1 MAGIN
6 IELPAFAPD
15 DLNDPRARRRIVSY
29 LYRLAEQVKYLS
41 THIDGENM
49 TDDFQQEMISTA
61 SASVRDELSGT
72 LTKFETQIEQNAR
85 EISTKASQTEV
96 NALGEE
102 IETAS
107 SEFSQT
113 ASQLSARVTTADGKA
128 SQALQTANGF
138 SARITN
144 AEGDIASLEL
154 SLSGVVASVEGNRL
168 VFDSNGLTI
177 KNAAGETVF
186 FSSAITGT
194 LNITGNINAAGGTIG
209 GFTIGDNSI
218 TAPNGVK
225 LYSSGNF
232 STVNNLQL
240 SSGTDGHHRNYAMLT
255 QASGFDELRI
265 MHSGGDADWGSIRFY
280 AENGQAKVSVHS
292 PLTVGGGLLLINL
305 PTTTQQPI
313 CISTRR
319 AICTAAPREKGGIL
333 HGEKGATSAKG
344 RSPRGRA
351 IAIAGRGVA
360 GSQTIVPL
368 SRDGKDGA
376 GQRNRGAHV

>member
-1 MAGIN
+1 MPTFGA
-6 IELPAFAPD
+6 D
-15 DLNDPRARRRIVSY
+15 DLNDPKARQRIVSY
-29 LYRLAEQVKYLS
+29 LYQLAEQVKYLS

-49 TDDFQQEMISTA
+49 TDDFQQEMVSTA

-107 SEFSQT
+107 SEFTQT

-265 MHSGGDADWGSIRFY
+265 MHSSGDADWGSIRFY

-305 PTTTQQPI
+305 PTTTQQPNLYI
-313 CISTRR
+313 D
-319 AICTAAPREKGGIL
+319 AAGNLYRC
-333 HGEKGATSAKG
+333 AS
-344 RSPRGRA
+344 
-351 IAIAGRGVA
+351 
-360 GSQTIVPL
+360 
-368 SRDGKDGA
+368 
-376 GQRNRGAHV
+376 

>member
-1 MAGIN
+1 MAAIN
-6 IELPAFAPD
+6 ISMPTFGAD

-240 SSGTDGHHRNYAMLT
+240 SSGTDGFGRDYAMLT
-255 QASGFDELRI
+255 QAGGFDELRI
-265 MHSGGDADWGSIRFY
+265 MHSSGDADWGSVRFY

-292 PLTVGGGLLLINL
+292 PLTIGGGLLLINL
-305 PTTTQQPI
+305 PTTTQQPNLYI
-313 CISTRR
+313 D
-319 AICTAAPREKGGIL
+319 AAGNLYRC
-333 HGEKGATSAKG
+333 AS
-344 RSPRGRA
+344 
-351 IAIAGRGVA
+351 
-360 GSQTIVPL
+360 
-368 SRDGKDGA
+368 
-376 GQRNRGAHV
+376 

>member
-177 KNAAGETVF
+177 KNAAGDTVF

-265 MHSGGDADWGSIRFY
+265 MHSSGDADWGSIRFY

-292 PLTVGGGLLLINL
+292 PLTVGSGLLLINL
-305 PTTTQQPI
+305 PTTTQQPNLYI
-313 CISTRR
+313 D
-319 AICTAAPREKGGIL
+319 AAGNLYRC
-333 HGEKGATSAKG
+333 AS
-344 RSPRGRA
+344 
-351 IAIAGRGVA
+351 
-360 GSQTIVPL
+360 
-368 SRDGKDGA
+368 
-376 GQRNRGAHV
+376 

>member
-1 MAGIN
+1 MAAIN
-6 IELPAFAPD
+6 ISMPTFGAD

-240 SSGTDGHHRNYAMLT
+240 SSGTDGHHRDYAMLT

-265 MHSGGDADWGSIRFY
+265 MHSSGDADWGSIRFY

-292 PLTVGGGLLLINL
+292 PLTVGSGLLLINL
-305 PTTTQQPI
+305 PTTTQQPNLYI
-313 CISTRR
+313 D
-319 AICTAAPREKGGIL
+319 AAGNLYRCE
-333 HGEKGATSAKG
+333 
-344 RSPRGRA
+344 
-351 IAIAGRGVA
+351 
-360 GSQTIVPL
+360 Q
-368 SRDGKDGA
+368 
-376 GQRNRGAHV
+376 Q

>member
-1 MAGIN
+1 MAAIN
-6 IELPAFAPD
+6 ISMPTFGAD
-15 DLNDPRARRRIVSY
+15 DLNDPKARQRIVSY
-29 LYRLAEQVKYLS
+29 LYQLAEQVKYLS

-49 TDDFQQEMISTA
+49 TDDFQQEMVSTA

-255 QASGFDELRI
+255 QAGGFDELRI
-265 MHSGGDADWGSIRFY
+265 MHSSGDADWGSVRFY

-292 PLTVGGGLLLINL
+292 PLTVGSGLLLINL
-305 PTTTQQPI
+305 PTTTQQPNLYI
-313 CISTRR
+313 D
-319 AICTAAPREKGGIL
+319 AAGNLYKCE
-333 HGEKGATSAKG
+333 
-344 RSPRGRA
+344 
-351 IAIAGRGVA
+351 
-360 GSQTIVPL
+360 Q
-368 SRDGKDGA
+368 
-376 GQRNRGAHV
+376 Q

>member
-15 DLNDPRARRRIVSY
+15 DINDPRARRRIVSY

-49 TDDFQQEMISTA
+49 TDDFQQEMVSTA

-265 MHSGGDADWGSIRFY
+265 MHSSGDADWGSIRFY

-292 PLTVGGGLLLINL
+292 PLTVGSGLLLINL
-305 PTTTQQPI
+305 PTTTQQPNLYI
-313 CISTRR
+313 D
-319 AICTAAPREKGGIL
+319 AAGNLYRC
-333 HGEKGATSAKG
+333 AS
-344 RSPRGRA
+344 
-351 IAIAGRGVA
+351 
-360 GSQTIVPL
+360 
-368 SRDGKDGA
+368 
-376 GQRNRGAHV
+376 

>member
-1 MAGIN
+1 MAAIN
-6 IELPAFAPD
+6 ISMPTFGAD
-15 DLNDPRARRRIVSY
+15 DLNDPKARQRIVSY
-29 LYRLAEQVKYLS
+29 LYQLAEQVKYLS

-49 TDDFQQEMISTA
+49 TDDFQQEMVSTA

-177 KNAAGETVF
+177 KNAAGDTVF

-240 SSGTDGHHRNYAMLT
+240 SSGTDGFGRDYAMLT

-265 MHSGGDADWGSIRFY
+265 MHSSGDADWGSVRFY

-292 PLTVGGGLLLINL
+292 PLTVSEGAMFLNL
-305 PTTTQQPI
+305 PTTTQQPNLYI
-313 CISTRR
+313 D
-319 AICTAAPREKGGIL
+319 AAGNLYKCE
-333 HGEKGATSAKG
+333 
-344 RSPRGRA
+344 
-351 IAIAGRGVA
+351 
-360 GSQTIVPL
+360 Q
-368 SRDGKDGA
+368 
-376 GQRNRGAHV
+376 Q

>member
-49 TDDFQQEMISTA
+49 TDDFQQEMVSTA
-61 SASVRDELSGT
+61 SASVRGELSGT

-240 SSGTDGHHRNYAMLT
+240 SSGTDGFGRDYAMLT
-255 QASGFDELRI
+255 QAGGFDELRI
-265 MHSGGDADWGSIRFY
+265 MHSSGDADWGSVRFY

-292 PLTVGGGLLLINL
+292 PLTIGGGLLLINL
-305 PTTTQQPI
+305 PTTTQ
-313 CISTRR
+313 
-319 AICTAAPREKGGIL
+319 APNLYIDE
-333 HGEKGATSAKG
+333 
-344 RSPRGRA
+344 
-351 IAIAGRGVA
+351 AGNLYRCA
-360 GSQTIVPL
+360 S
-368 SRDGKDGA
+368 
-376 GQRNRGAHV
+376 

>member
-49 TDDFQQEMISTA
+49 TDDFQQEMVSTA

-72 LTKFETQIEQNAR
+72 PTKFETQIEQNAR

-265 MHSGGDADWGSIRFY
+265 MHSSGDADWGSIRFY

-305 PTTTQQPI
+305 PTTTQ
-313 CISTRR
+313 
-319 AICTAAPREKGGIL
+319 APNLYIDE
-333 HGEKGATSAKG
+333 
-344 RSPRGRA
+344 
-351 IAIAGRGVA
+351 AGNLYRCA
-360 GSQTIVPL
+360 S
-368 SRDGKDGA
+368 
-376 GQRNRGAHV
+376 

>member
-1 MAGIN
+1 MAAIN
-6 IELPAFAPD
+6 ISMPTFGAD
-15 DLNDPRARRRIVSY
+15 DLNDPKARQRIISY
-29 LYRLAEQVKYLS
+29 LYQLAEQMKYLS

-240 SSGTDGHHRNYAMLT
+240 SSGTDGHHRDYAMLT

-265 MHSGGDADWGSIRFY
+265 MHSSGDADWGSIRFY

-305 PTTTQQPI
+305 PTTTQQPNLYI
-313 CISTRR
+313 D
-319 AICTAAPREKGGIL
+319 AAGNLYRCE
-333 HGEKGATSAKG
+333 
-344 RSPRGRA
+344 
-351 IAIAGRGVA
+351 
-360 GSQTIVPL
+360 Q
-368 SRDGKDGA
+368 
-376 GQRNRGAHV
+376 Q

>member
-49 TDDFQQEMISTA
+49 TDDFQQEMVSTA

-107 SEFSQT
+107 SEFTQT

-240 SSGTDGHHRNYAMLT
+240 SSGTDGFGRDYAMLT
-255 QASGFDELRI
+255 QAGGFDELRI
-265 MHSGGDADWGSIRFY
+265 MHSSGDADWGSVRFY

-292 PLTVGGGLLLINL
+292 PLTIGGGLLLINL
-305 PTTTQQPI
+305 PTTTQ
-313 CISTRR
+313 
-319 AICTAAPREKGGIL
+319 APNLYIDE
-333 HGEKGATSAKG
+333 
-344 RSPRGRA
+344 
-351 IAIAGRGVA
+351 AGN
-360 GSQTIVPL
+360 L
-368 SRDGKDGA
+368 F
-376 GQRNRGAHV
+376 

>member
-1 MAGIN
+1 MAAIN
-6 IELPAFAPD
+6 ISMPTFGAD
-15 DLNDPRARRRIVSY
+15 DLNDPKARQRIISY
-29 LYRLAEQVKYLS
+29 LYQLAEQVKYLS

-240 SSGTDGHHRNYAMLT
+240 SSGTDGHHRDYAMLT

-265 MHSGGDADWGSIRFY
+265 MHSSGDADWGSIRFY

-292 PLTVGGGLLLINL
+292 PLTVGSGLLLINL
-305 PTTTQQPI
+305 PTTTQQPNLYI
-313 CISTRR
+313 D
-319 AICTAAPREKGGIL
+319 AAGNLYKCE
-333 HGEKGATSAKG
+333 
-344 RSPRGRA
+344 
-351 IAIAGRGVA
+351 
-360 GSQTIVPL
+360 Q
-368 SRDGKDGA
+368 
-376 GQRNRGAHV
+376 Q

>member
-1 MAGIN
+1 MAAIN
-6 IELPAFAPD
+6 ISMPTFGAD
-15 DLNDPRARRRIVSY
+15 DLNDPKARQRIVSY
-29 LYRLAEQVKYLS
+29 LYQLAEQVKYLS

-240 SSGTDGHHRNYAMLT
+240 SSGTDGHHRDYAMLT

-265 MHSGGDADWGSIRFY
+265 MHSSGDADWGSIRFY

-305 PTTTQQPI
+305 PTTTQ
-313 CISTRR
+313 
-319 AICTAAPREKGGIL
+319 APNLYID
-333 HGEKGATSAKG
+333 SAG
-344 RSPRGRA
+344 NLYRCE
-351 IAIAGRGVA
+351 
-360 GSQTIVPL
+360 Q
-368 SRDGKDGA
+368 
-376 GQRNRGAHV
+376 Q

>member
-49 TDDFQQEMISTA
+49 TDDFQQEMVSTA

-265 MHSGGDADWGSIRFY
+265 MHSSGDADWGSIRFY

-292 PLTVGGGLLLINL
+292 PLTIGGGLLLINL
-305 PTTTQQPI
+305 PTTTQ
-313 CISTRR
+313 
-319 AICTAAPREKGGIL
+319 APNLYIDE
-333 HGEKGATSAKG
+333 
-344 RSPRGRA
+344 
-351 IAIAGRGVA
+351 AGNLYRCA
-360 GSQTIVPL
+360 S
-368 SRDGKDGA
+368 
-376 GQRNRGAHV
+376 

>member
-49 TDDFQQEMISTA
+49 TDDFQQEMVSTA

-240 SSGTDGHHRNYAMLT
+240 SSGTDGHHRDYAMLT
-255 QASGFDELRI
+255 QASQASTSCASCIPAATRI
-265 MHSGGDADWGSIRFY
+265 GAAYVFMRRMGRRKFRCIPR
-280 AENGQAKVSVHS
+280 S
-292 PLTVGGGLLLINL
+292 PLASGAAALQPAHHHAGS
-305 PTTTQQPI
+305 PI

-319 AICTAAPREKGGIL
+319 AICTAAPRE
-333 HGEKGATSAKG
+333 
-344 RSPRGRA
+344 
-351 IAIAGRGVA
+351 
-360 GSQTIVPL
+360 
-368 SRDGKDGA
+368 
-376 GQRNRGAHV
+376 

>member
-49 TDDFQQEMISTA
+49 TDDFQQEMVSTA

-177 KNAAGETVF
+177 KNAAGDTVF

-240 SSGTDGHHRNYAMLT
+240 SSGTDGHHRDYAMLT

-265 MHSGGDADWGSIRFY
+265 MHSSGDADWGSIRFY

-305 PTTTQQPI
+305 PTTTQQPNLYI
-313 CISTRR
+313 D
-319 AICTAAPREKGGIL
+319 AAGNLYRC
-333 HGEKGATSAKG
+333 AS
-344 RSPRGRA
+344 
-351 IAIAGRGVA
+351 
-360 GSQTIVPL
+360 
-368 SRDGKDGA
+368 
-376 GQRNRGAHV
+376 

>member
-1 MAGIN
+1 MAAIN
-6 IELPAFAPD
+6 ISMPTFGAD
-15 DLNDPRARRRIVSY
+15 DLNDPKARQRIISY
-29 LYRLAEQVKYLS
+29 LYQLAEQVKYLS

-49 TDDFQQEMISTA
+49 TDDFQQEMVSTA

-107 SEFSQT
+107 SEFTQT

-240 SSGTDGHHRNYAMLT
+240 SSGTDGHHRDYAMLT

-265 MHSGGDADWGSIRFY
+265 MHSSGDADWGSIRFY

-292 PLTVGGGLLLINL
+292 PLTVGSGLLLINL
-305 PTTTQQPI
+305 PTTTQQPNLYI
-313 CISTRR
+313 D
-319 AICTAAPREKGGIL
+319 AAGNLYRC
-333 HGEKGATSAKG
+333 AS
-344 RSPRGRA
+344 
-351 IAIAGRGVA
+351 
-360 GSQTIVPL
+360 
-368 SRDGKDGA
+368 
-376 GQRNRGAHV
+376 

>member
-240 SSGTDGHHRNYAMLT
+240 SSGTDGFGRDYAMLT

-265 MHSGGDADWGSIRFY
+265 MHSSGDADWGSIRFY

-292 PLTVGGGLLLINL
+292 PLTVGSGLLLINL
-305 PTTTQQPI
+305 PTTTQAPNLYI
-313 CISTRR
+313 D
-319 AICTAAPREKGGIL
+319 TAGNLYRCE
-333 HGEKGATSAKG
+333 
-344 RSPRGRA
+344 
-351 IAIAGRGVA
+351 
-360 GSQTIVPL
+360 Q
-368 SRDGKDGA
+368 
-376 GQRNRGAHV
+376 Q

>member
-1 MAGIN
+1 MAAIN
-6 IELPAFAPD
+6 ISMPTFGAD
-15 DLNDPRARRRIVSY
+15 DLSDPKARQRIVSY
-29 LYRLAEQVKYLS
+29 LYQLAEQVKYLS

-240 SSGTDGHHRNYAMLT
+240 SSGTDGFGRDYAMLT

-265 MHSGGDADWGSIRFY
+265 MHSSGDADWGSIRFY

-305 PTTTQQPI
+305 PTTTQ
-313 CISTRR
+313 
-319 AICTAAPREKGGIL
+319 APNLYID
-333 HGEKGATSAKG
+333 SAG
-344 RSPRGRA
+344 NLYRCE
-351 IAIAGRGVA
+351 
-360 GSQTIVPL
+360 Q
-368 SRDGKDGA
+368 
-376 GQRNRGAHV
+376 Q

>member
-49 TDDFQQEMISTA
+49 TDDFQQEMVSTA

-265 MHSGGDADWGSIRFY
+265 MHSSGDADWGSIRFY

-305 PTTTQQPI
+305 PTTTQQPNLYI
-313 CISTRR
+313 D
-319 AICTAAPREKGGIL
+319 AAGNLYRC
-333 HGEKGATSAKG
+333 AS
-344 RSPRGRA
+344 
-351 IAIAGRGVA
+351 
-360 GSQTIVPL
+360 
-368 SRDGKDGA
+368 
-376 GQRNRGAHV
+376 

>member
-1 MAGIN
+1 MAAIN
-6 IELPAFAPD
+6 ISMPTFGAD
-15 DLNDPRARRRIVSY
+15 DLNDPKARQRIISY
-29 LYRLAEQVKYLS
+29 LYQLAEQVKYLS

-240 SSGTDGHHRNYAMLT
+240 SSGTDGFGRDYAMLT
-255 QASGFDELRI
+255 QAGGFDELRI
-265 MHSGGDADWGSIRFY
+265 MHSSGDADWGSVRFY

-292 PLTVGGGLLLINL
+292 PLTIGGGLLLINL
-305 PTTTQQPI
+305 PTTTQQPNLYI
-313 CISTRR
+313 D
-319 AICTAAPREKGGIL
+319 AAGNLYRC
-333 HGEKGATSAKG
+333 AS
-344 RSPRGRA
+344 
-351 IAIAGRGVA
+351 
-360 GSQTIVPL
+360 
-368 SRDGKDGA
+368 
-376 GQRNRGAHV
+376 

>member
-144 AEGDIASLEL
+144 AEGDIAFLEL

-265 MHSGGDADWGSIRFY
+265 MHSSGDAEWGSVRFY

-292 PLTVGGGLLLINL
+292 PLTIGEGLLLINL
-305 PTTTQQPI
+305 PTTTQAPNLYI
-313 CISTRR
+313 DAAGNLYR
-319 AICTAAPREKGGIL
+319 CT
-333 HGEKGATSAKG
+333 
-344 RSPRGRA
+344 
-351 IAIAGRGVA
+351 
-360 GSQTIVPL
+360 Q
-368 SRDGKDGA
+368 
-376 GQRNRGAHV
+376 

>member
-1 MAGIN
+1 
-6 IELPAFAPD
+6 
-15 DLNDPRARRRIVSY
+15 
-29 LYRLAEQVKYLS
+29 
-41 THIDGENM
+41 M

-240 SSGTDGHHRNYAMLT
+240 SSGTDGHHRDYAMLT

-265 MHSGGDADWGSIRFY
+265 MHSSGDADWGSIRFY

-292 PLTVGGGLLLINL
+292 PLTVGSGLLLINL
-305 PTTTQQPI
+305 PTTTQQPNLYI
-313 CISTRR
+313 D
-319 AICTAAPREKGGIL
+319 AAGNLYRC
-333 HGEKGATSAKG
+333 AS
-344 RSPRGRA
+344 
-351 IAIAGRGVA
+351 
-360 GSQTIVPL
+360 
-368 SRDGKDGA
+368 
-376 GQRNRGAHV
+376 

>member
-1 MAGIN
+1 MYVFLGR
-6 IELPAFAPD
+6 
-15 DLNDPRARRRIVSY
+15 NDPKARQRIISY
-29 LYRLAEQVKYLS
+29 LYQLAEQVKYLS

-265 MHSGGDADWGSIRFY
+265 MHSSGDADWGSIRFY

-305 PTTTQQPI
+305 PTTTQQPNLYI
-313 CISTRR
+313 D
-319 AICTAAPREKGGIL
+319 AAGNLYRC
-333 HGEKGATSAKG
+333 AS
-344 RSPRGRA
+344 
-351 IAIAGRGVA
+351 
-360 GSQTIVPL
+360 
-368 SRDGKDGA
+368 
-376 GQRNRGAHV
+376 

>member
-1 MAGIN
+1 MAAIN
-6 IELPAFAPD
+6 ISMPTFGAD

-177 KNAAGETVF
+177 KNAAGDTVF

-265 MHSGGDADWGSIRFY
+265 MHSSGDADWGSIRFY

-305 PTTTQQPI
+305 PTTTQ
-313 CISTRR
+313 
-319 AICTAAPREKGGIL
+319 APNLYID
-333 HGEKGATSAKG
+333 SAG
-344 RSPRGRA
+344 NLYRCE
-351 IAIAGRGVA
+351 
-360 GSQTIVPL
+360 Q
-368 SRDGKDGA
+368 
-376 GQRNRGAHV
+376 Q

>member
-1 MAGIN
+1 MAAIN
-6 IELPAFAPD
+6 ISMPTFGAD
-15 DLNDPRARRRIVSY
+15 DLNDPKARQRIISY
-29 LYRLAEQVKYLS
+29 LYQLAEQVKYLS

-265 MHSGGDADWGSIRFY
+265 MHSSGDADWGSVRFY
-280 AENGQAKVSVHS
+280 AENGEAKVSVHS

-305 PTTTQQPI
+305 PTTTQQPNLYI
-313 CISTRR
+313 D
-319 AICTAAPREKGGIL
+319 AAGNLYRC
-333 HGEKGATSAKG
+333 AS
-344 RSPRGRA
+344 
-351 IAIAGRGVA
+351 
-360 GSQTIVPL
+360 
-368 SRDGKDGA
+368 
-376 GQRNRGAHV
+376 

>member
-1 MAGIN
+1 MAAIN
-6 IELPAFAPD
+6 ISMPTFGAD
-15 DLNDPRARRRIVSY
+15 DLNDPKARQRIISY
-29 LYRLAEQVKYLS
+29 LYQLAEQVKYLS

-107 SEFSQT
+107 SEFTQT

-194 LNITGNINAAGGTIG
+194 LNITGNINAAGGPIG

-240 SSGTDGHHRNYAMLT
+240 SSGTDSFGRDYAMLT
-255 QASGFDELRI
+255 QAAGFDELRI
-265 MHSGGDADWGSIRFY
+265 MHASGDANWGSMRFFV
-280 AENGQAKVSVHS
+280 ENGEAKVAFHS
-292 PLTVGGGLLLINL
+292 PVNIADGLTIYNL
-305 PTTTQQPI
+305 PTTTQQPNLYI
-313 CISTRR
+313 D
-319 AICTAAPREKGGIL
+319 AAGNLYRC
-333 HGEKGATSAKG
+333 AS
-344 RSPRGRA
+344 
-351 IAIAGRGVA
+351 
-360 GSQTIVPL
+360 
-368 SRDGKDGA
+368 
-376 GQRNRGAHV
+376 

>member
-265 MHSGGDADWGSIRFY
+265 MHSSGDADWGSIRFY

-292 PLTVGGGLLLINL
+292 PLTIGGGLLLINL
-305 PTTTQQPI
+305 PTTAQQPNLYI
-313 CISTRR
+313 D
-319 AICTAAPREKGGIL
+319 AAGNLYRC
-333 HGEKGATSAKG
+333 AS
-344 RSPRGRA
+344 
-351 IAIAGRGVA
+351 
-360 GSQTIVPL
+360 
-368 SRDGKDGA
+368 
-376 GQRNRGAHV
+376 

>member
-1 MAGIN
+1 MAAIN
-6 IELPAFAPD
+6 ISMPTFGAD
-15 DLNDPRARRRIVSY
+15 DLNDPKARQRIVSY
-29 LYRLAEQVKYLS
+29 LYQLAEQVKYLS

-177 KNAAGETVF
+177 KNAAGDTVF

-240 SSGTDGHHRNYAMLT
+240 SSGTDGHHRDYAMLT

-265 MHSGGDADWGSIRFY
+265 MHSSGDADWGSIRFY

-305 PTTTQQPI
+305 PTTTQAPNLYI
-313 CISTRR
+313 D
-319 AICTAAPREKGGIL
+319 AAGNLYKCE
-333 HGEKGATSAKG
+333 
-344 RSPRGRA
+344 
-351 IAIAGRGVA
+351 
-360 GSQTIVPL
+360 Q
-368 SRDGKDGA
+368 
-376 GQRNRGAHV
+376 Q

>member
-1 MAGIN
+1 MAAIN
-6 IELPAFAPD
+6 ISMPTFGAD
-15 DLNDPRARRRIVSY
+15 DLNDPKARQRIISY
-29 LYRLAEQVKYLS
+29 LYQLAEQVKYLS

-240 SSGTDGHHRNYAMLT
+240 SSGTDGFGRDYAMLT

-265 MHSGGDADWGSIRFY
+265 MHSSGDADWGSVRFY

-305 PTTTQQPI
+305 PTTTQVPNLYI
-313 CISTRR
+313 D
-319 AICTAAPREKGGIL
+319 AAGNLYRCE
-333 HGEKGATSAKG
+333 
-344 RSPRGRA
+344 
-351 IAIAGRGVA
+351 
-360 GSQTIVPL
+360 Q
-368 SRDGKDGA
+368 
-376 GQRNRGAHV
+376 Q

>member
-49 TDDFQQEMISTA
+49 TDDFQQEMVSTA

-240 SSGTDGHHRNYAMLT
+240 SSGTDGFGRDYAMLT
-255 QASGFDELRI
+255 QAGGFDELRI
-265 MHSGGDADWGSIRFY
+265 MHSSGDADWGSVRFY

-292 PLTVGGGLLLINL
+292 PLTIGGGLLLINL
-305 PTTTQQPI
+305 PTTTQ
-313 CISTRR
+313 
-319 AICTAAPREKGGIL
+319 APNLYIDE
-333 HGEKGATSAKG
+333 
-344 RSPRGRA
+344 
-351 IAIAGRGVA
+351 AGNLYRCA
-360 GSQTIVPL
+360 S
-368 SRDGKDGA
+368 
-376 GQRNRGAHV
+376 

>member
-1 MAGIN
+1 M
-6 IELPAFAPD
+6 
-15 DLNDPRARRRIVSY
+15 
-29 LYRLAEQVKYLS
+29 
-41 THIDGENM
+41 
-49 TDDFQQEMISTA
+49 
-61 SASVRDELSGT
+61 
-72 LTKFETQIEQNAR
+72 
-85 EISTKASQTEV
+85 

-265 MHSGGDADWGSIRFY
+265 MHSSGDADWGSIRFY

-305 PTTTQQPI
+305 PTTTQAPNLYI
-313 CISTRR
+313 D
-319 AICTAAPREKGGIL
+319 AAGNLYKCE
-333 HGEKGATSAKG
+333 
-344 RSPRGRA
+344 
-351 IAIAGRGVA
+351 
-360 GSQTIVPL
+360 Q
-368 SRDGKDGA
+368 
-376 GQRNRGAHV
+376 Q

>member
-1 MAGIN
+1 MAAIN
-6 IELPAFAPD
+6 ISMPTFGAD

-107 SEFSQT
+107 SEFTQT

-265 MHSGGDADWGSIRFY
+265 MHSSGDADWGSIRFY

-292 PLTVGGGLLLINL
+292 PLTVGSGLLLINL
-305 PTTTQQPI
+305 PTTTQ
-313 CISTRR
+313 
-319 AICTAAPREKGGIL
+319 APNLYIDE
-333 HGEKGATSAKG
+333 
-344 RSPRGRA
+344 
-351 IAIAGRGVA
+351 AGNLYRCA
-360 GSQTIVPL
+360 S
-368 SRDGKDGA
+368 
-376 GQRNRGAHV
+376 

>member
-49 TDDFQQEMISTA
+49 TDDFQQEMVSTA

-107 SEFSQT
+107 SEFTQT

-265 MHSGGDADWGSIRFY
+265 MHSSGDADWGSIRFY

-305 PTTTQQPI
+305 PTTTQ
-313 CISTRR
+313 
-319 AICTAAPREKGGIL
+319 APNLYIDE
-333 HGEKGATSAKG
+333 
-344 RSPRGRA
+344 
-351 IAIAGRGVA
+351 AGNLYRCA
-360 GSQTIVPL
+360 S
-368 SRDGKDGA
+368 
-376 GQRNRGAHV
+376 

>member
-1 MAGIN
+1 MAAIN
-6 IELPAFAPD
+6 ISMPTFGAD
-15 DLNDPRARRRIVSY
+15 DLNDPKARQRIVSY
-29 LYRLAEQVKYLS
+29 LYQLAEQVKYLS

-265 MHSGGDADWGSIRFY
+265 MHSSGDADWGSIRFY

-305 PTTTQQPI
+305 PTTTQ
-313 CISTRR
+313 
-319 AICTAAPREKGGIL
+319 APNLYID
-333 HGEKGATSAKG
+333 SAG
-344 RSPRGRA
+344 NLYLCE
-351 IAIAGRGVA
+351 
-360 GSQTIVPL
+360 Q
-368 SRDGKDGA
+368 
-376 GQRNRGAHV
+376 Q

>member
-1 MAGIN
+1 MAAIN
-6 IELPAFAPD
+6 ISMPTFGAD
-15 DLNDPRARRRIVSY
+15 DLNDPKARQRIISY
-29 LYRLAEQVKYLS
+29 LYQLAEQVKYLS

-107 SEFSQT
+107 SEFTQT

-240 SSGTDGHHRNYAMLT
+240 SSGTDGHHRDYAMLT

-265 MHSGGDADWGSIRFY
+265 MHSSGDADWGSIRFY

-305 PTTTQQPI
+305 PTTTQQPNLYI
-313 CISTRR
+313 D
-319 AICTAAPREKGGIL
+319 AAGNLYRCE
-333 HGEKGATSAKG
+333 
-344 RSPRGRA
+344 
-351 IAIAGRGVA
+351 
-360 GSQTIVPL
+360 Q
-368 SRDGKDGA
+368 
-376 GQRNRGAHV
+376 Q